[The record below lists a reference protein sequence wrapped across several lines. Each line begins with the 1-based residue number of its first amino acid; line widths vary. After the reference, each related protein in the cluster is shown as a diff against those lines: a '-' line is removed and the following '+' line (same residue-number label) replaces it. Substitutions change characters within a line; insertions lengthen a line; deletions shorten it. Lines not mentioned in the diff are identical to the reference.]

1 MNGPQIDITIE
12 GSPFSDAATHFAP
25 GEVVQGSVQITPE
38 KELDCRHVYA
48 RLQWRTEGRGDE
60 DKQVVA
66 EQDIYQGVLRGGVP
80 RHYSFH
86 LRLPEQPWSYAGQLI
101 RIVWEVEVS
110 IDIALARD
118 PRAALQFVM
127 RPAAD

>member
-1 MNGPQIDITIE
+1 MSEPQIEITIQGAE
-12 GSPFSDAATHFAP
+12 YDPRARRFSP

-38 KELDCRHVYA
+38 KEINCRHVYA

-66 EQDIYQGVLRGGVP
+66 EQDLYQGRLPAGLP

-86 LRLPEQPWSYAGQLI
+86 LRLPEQPWSYAGQLV

-118 PRAALQFVM
+118 PSAAVPIVM
-127 RPAAD
+127 RPAAS